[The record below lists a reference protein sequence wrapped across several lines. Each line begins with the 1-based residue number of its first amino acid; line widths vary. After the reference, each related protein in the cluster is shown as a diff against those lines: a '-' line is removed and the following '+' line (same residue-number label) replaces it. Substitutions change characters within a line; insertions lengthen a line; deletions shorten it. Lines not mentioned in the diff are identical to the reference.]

1 MTRSLT
7 LLNGTVATAD
17 DLAPLAFAGFAHFT
31 AMQIRHRS
39 IRGLDLHL
47 KRLRDASDAMF
58 GRHLPDAQIVD
69 YLRVA
74 LSAAPEDAS
83 LAFFITSSPGE
94 FVAPRS
100 KVHLDVLT
108 RITDAATVPLG
119 PLALD
124 VVAHERDL
132 PQVKH
137 VGEVAKTLLLRQAVT
152 RGFDD
157 AAFEDSA
164 GRLSEA
170 TIWNLALW
178 DGSSVIWPE
187 ANILIGVTM
196 EILQR
201 QLNAL
206 GVEQK
211 TQPIRRNESLGHL
224 AGVVMNS
231 WTPGIAIARI
241 GDHRLI
247 EDADFTALLHSAYK
261 HEHLASV

>member
-1 MTRSLT
+1 MTHSLT
-7 LLNGTVATAD
+7 LLNGTVASSD

-31 AMQIRHRS
+31 AMQIHDRS

-47 KRLRDASDAMF
+47 QRLRDASDTMF

-74 LSAAPEDAS
+74 LNAAPEDAS
-83 LAFFITSSPGE
+83 LALFITSSPGE
-94 FVAPRS
+94 FVAPRPEIQ
-100 KVHLDVLT
+100 LDVVT

-124 VVAHERDL
+124 VVAHQRDL
-132 PQVKH
+132 PHVKH

-157 AAFEDSA
+157 AAFEDSE

-170 TIWNLALW
+170 TIWNLAFW
-178 DGSSVIWPE
+178 DGRSVIWPE
-187 ANILIGVTM
+187 ANILTGVTM
-196 EILQR
+196 QILQR
-201 QLNAL
+201 QLSAL
-206 GVEQK
+206 GVDQK
-211 TQPIRRNESLGHL
+211 TQPIRRNEPLGQL

-247 EDADFTALLHSAYK
+247 ADADFTGLLHSAYQ
-261 HEHLASV
+261 HEHLVSV